1 MAENIGVGIQ
11 VAENCLRIAK
21 IKASEKSTALL
32 NACEFE
38 LPISQNDKFSEET
51 AVKFYDFLQGQN
63 VKISSAVIGIS
74 GENVNIR
81 YVKIPPGCP
90 AERVQHLVE
99 MEVEQ
104 ISEKSRTS
112 LSYDFT
118 VASIPQ
124 KAPVAVVVLVRNSF
138 LDLLSDFFKK
148 AKVKIE
154 FFVPC
159 ALGLYQF
166 FLKYHDMQPQK
177 KYCLVDVGRHNLNL
191 AVLNFNELWFMRNLN
206 INDAQDSSFEAK
218 DDYKLV
224 EIDLTSSEEDN
235 EVEETVITSS
245 PISGRAVPDLVDASI
260 KFAGLQTGVH
270 LQIDHVFL
278 SGERSNERSL
288 RESILKKIGCP
299 VVHFSAKS
307 LETHNLPGA
316 SGPFFQKFSHSFFV
330 PLGIARIHTNK
341 KDSLI
346 QIISERKKTIEKL
359 IREKLF
365 VYTSVALTLIFVC
378 FSIIY
383 VVTTK
388 NYYENIYENMEKR
401 YKGYQQREQKIKATL
416 KQNEVLSNQFSLL
429 HSYAISNK
437 HFFEIMDFLHSQLPE
452 SMYLTELDFNTSY
465 AAATTIRIRGVI
477 EESFIDV
484 YTILDDFRSKLKK
497 VPVVEEIKD
506 KDPRLN
512 EEEGKLSFEIEIK
525 VSRK

>member
-1 MAENIGVGIQ
+1 MAENLGVGIQ
-11 VAENCLRIAK
+11 VSENCLRIAK
-21 IKASEKSTALL
+21 IKTSDKSTSLL

-51 AVKFYDFLQGQN
+51 ATKFCDFLQGQN

-90 AERVQHLVE
+90 VDRIQHLVE
-99 MEVEQ
+99 MDVEQ

-118 VASIPQ
+118 VATIPQ
-124 KAPVAVVVLVRNSF
+124 KAPVAIVVMVRNSF

-148 AKVKIE
+148 AKVKID

-159 ALGLYQF
+159 AFGLYQF
-166 FLKYHDMQPQK
+166 FLKYHDIQPQK
-177 KYCLVDVGRHNLNL
+177 KYCLVDVDRHNLNL
-191 AVLNFNELWFMRNLN
+191 AVLDFNELWFMRNLN
-206 INDAQDSSFEAK
+206 INDGQDASFETK

-224 EIDLTSSEEDN
+224 EIDLTSDDSEE
-235 EVEETVITSS
+235 EIEETVSTPS
-245 PISGRAVPDLVDASI
+245 PISGRAVPDLIDASI
-260 KFAGLQTGVH
+260 KFAALQTSVN
-270 LQIDHVFL
+270 LQVDQLFL
-278 SGERSNERSL
+278 SGERSRERSL
-288 RESILKKIGCP
+288 RESVLKKIGCP
-299 VVHFSAKS
+299 VVHLSVKA

-316 SGPFFQKFSHSFFV
+316 SGPFFQKFSHNFFV
-330 PLGIARIHTNK
+330 PIGIAKIHANK
-341 KDSLI
+341 KDSII
-346 QIISERKKTIEKL
+346 QIVSERKKTIEKL

-383 VVTTK
+383 VVTTR
-388 NYYENIYENMEKR
+388 NYYENIYQNMEKR
-401 YKGYQQREQKIKATL
+401 YKGYQQREQKIKTTL
-416 KQNEVLSNQFSLL
+416 KQNAVLRDQFSLL
-429 HSYAISNK
+429 HSYVNSNK
-437 HFFEIMDFLHSQLPE
+437 HFFEMMDFLHSQLPE

-465 AAATTIRIRGVI
+465 ASPTTVRISGVI

-497 VPVVEEIKD
+497 IPIVTEIKD

-512 EEEGKLSFEIEIK
+512 EEEGKLSFEIEIRVTGK
-525 VSRK
+525 